1 MLIDV
6 LLIIKLGL
14 VLAAF
19 LLLAIIGFVMA
30 SFRDKVPFVPTPR
43 KIVKRMVEMADILA
57 NEKICDLGSGSGR
70 IIFTVAKFHRENL
83 IVGIEKSLTL
93 RLVSK
98 FFRWLHL
105 ASKKRI
111 QIINQDFFNIDLY
124 DYDVIFCFLT
134 PEAMRIL
141 APKFQTLKPGS
152 RIISYMFPLENQ
164 PALAEARQNF
174 LEVIDQV
181 TEKDSIY
188 YYKKLS

>member
-19 LLLAIIGFVMA
+19 LLLAIIGFIMF
-30 SFRDKVPFVPTPR
+30 SFRNKVPFVPTPR
-43 KIVKRMVEMADILA
+43 KIINRMVEIADILP
-57 NEKICDLGSGSGR
+57 NEKVCDLGSGSGR
-70 IIFTVAKFHRENL
+70 IIFTVAKFCQKNL
-83 IVGIEKSLTL
+83 IVGIEKSLIL
-93 RLVSK
+93 RSVSK
-98 FFRWLHL
+98 FFRWFHW

-124 DYDVIFCFLT
+124 DFDVIFCFLT
-134 PEAMRIL
+134 PEALRIL
-141 APKFQTLKPGS
+141 MPKFQALKLGS
-152 RIISYMFPLENQ
+152 RLISYMFPLENQ
-164 PALAEARQNF
+164 QNF
-174 LEVIDQV
+174 MEAVDQV

>member
-1 MLIDV
+1 MLIDI
-6 LLIIKLGL
+6 LILVKFLI

-19 LLLAIIGFVMA
+19 LLLSIVGFIMM
-30 SFRDKVPFVPTPR
+30 SFKNKVPFVPTPR
-43 KIVKRMVEMADILA
+43 KIVNRMVDMADILP

-83 IVGIEKSLTL
+83 IVGFEYSFIL

-98 FFRWLHL
+98 FFRFWHFG
-105 ASKKRI
+105 SKKRI

-124 DYDVIFCFLT
+124 DYDVIFCFST
-134 PEAMRIL
+134 PEALRLL
-141 APKFQTLKPGS
+141 APKFQALKPGS

-164 PALAEARQNF
+164 QNF
-174 LEVIDQV
+174 VEAIDHV
-181 TEKDSIY
+181 SEKDSIY